1 MGIRLGDVLE
11 RRVRMLDKVDSIGG
25 GSGGGLRLAKRRIRR
40 GVFFVV
46 GRRRRRHDAIG
57 GRVGPPC
64 LVGLQAHVP
73 SDSRGL
79 PRPGET

>member
-1 MGIRLGDVLE
+1 MSIRLGDVLE
-11 RRVRMLDKVDSIGG
+11 HHVQMLDKVDSISSGG
-25 GSGGGLRLAKRRIRR
+25 GGGLRLAKRRIRC

-73 SDSRGL
+73 SDSRQFTL
-79 PRPGET
+79 AW